1 MSLAIYDIAEAR
13 ACFSDLLARANSGEE
28 IVITEGGEPQ
38 ARLLRPARATER
50 EYAPLRHLNLPEDLF
65 DDEDP

>member
-13 ACFSDLLARANSGEE
+13 ARLSDLLARAKSGEE

-38 ARLLRPARATER
+38 ARLLRPARAAER
-50 EYAPLRHLNLPEDLF
+50 QYAPLRHLNLPEDLF
-65 DDEDP
+65 DEEDP

>member
-1 MSLAIYDIAEAR
+1 MSLAMYDIVEAR
-13 ACFSDLLARANSGEE
+13 ARFSDLLARAKSGEE
-28 IVITEGGEPQ
+28 IVITEGGEPL
-38 ARLLRPARATER
+38 ARLLRPTRAAER